1 MLSNFFGTHISR
13 TNHLDE
19 SIALLEELSIAATPT
34 NTRLLAD
41 IASSTTPSTN
51 PTALSTTTEHDAKAS
66 SLSFLNPIQ
75 DEHVLPIYPK
85 LKDFPVVYTK
95 TWEMED
101 EAARKLVLRLC
112 QGKDLSGSSSSSSS
126 SRVKGDDEDEDEDD
140 LFAANEKRQ
149 ARYQKS
155 LRNTSIKWKGEHPQE
170 KGFYVGPRRIKELDR
185 DVTKRGQDHRR

>member
-1 MLSNFFGTHISR
+1 M
-13 TNHLDE
+13 
-19 SIALLEELSIAATPT
+19 
-34 NTRLLAD
+34 
-41 IASSTTPSTN
+41 
-51 PTALSTTTEHDAKAS
+51 
-66 SLSFLNPIQ
+66 
-75 DEHVLPIYPK
+75 
-85 LKDFPVVYTK
+85 YTK